1 MRGGAQGPSHQHLVS
16 NEGPNFYAV
25 QWKVVAGYGFTWEAQ
40 EPQEVA
46 RKSLLTLKNKWI
58 HPFKLPL
65 SKQPDTV
72 LSSYAKQSQPLTD
85 VLLFSIYPINPEPYS
100 YVFLS
105 PSPGFTV
112 RKHILFTVSPQVP
125 QHSSNAWSRGCRS
138 IYYAFLEWEQR
149 CAMSLVLFHRHVVL
163 RDQECINELF
173 WDGLSPVHVE
183 MQV

>member
-1 MRGGAQGPSHQHLVS
+1 M
-16 NEGPNFYAV
+16 AV
-25 QWKVVAGYGFTWEAQ
+25 YGFTWEAQ
-40 EPQEVA
+40 ELQEVA

-85 VLLFSIYPINPEPYS
+85 VLLFSIYPVNPETCLYF
-100 YVFLS
+100 FLS

-112 RKHILFTVSPQVP
+112 RKHILFTISLQVS

-138 IYYAFLEWEQR
+138 IYDAFPEWEQR
-149 CAMSLVLFHRHVVL
+149 CAMSLVLSHRQVVIC
-163 RDQECINELF
+163 DQECINELF

-183 MQV
+183 LQV